1 MGCGIMILL
10 IIIILLFLLLF
21 FLPLEIKI
29 DYKRQAEDDSFKLDV
44 YPLLRLLGI
53 RIRIPL
59 IRSSLL
65 KLLTEFWVKID
76 SLIFKIWPGHQVIS
90 LEKEINWRQLK
101 LNKLKKIVGS
111 AFDFKLSD
119 LIFKTLKIKCQRMGW
134 EIEFG
139 WADPA
144 LTGISNGLIWAI
156 LGMLLRSLELKI
168 DFVEEPL
175 ISVKPNFKQEILLLR
190 FNGIFSVLIGNI
202 ILTVIRV
209 MIYKIKGGSK
219 KWANIQLKS

>member
-1 MGCGIMILL
+1 MILL

-76 SLIFKIWPGHQVIS
+76 SLIFKIWPGHRVIS
-90 LEKEINWRQLK
+90 FEKEINWRQLK
-101 LNKLKKIVGS
+101 LNKLTKIVGS

-144 LTGISNGLIWAI
+144 LTGISNGLIWAL

-168 DFVEEPL
+168 DFVEEPF

-219 KWANIQLKS
+219 QWENIQLKS

>member
-1 MGCGIMILL
+1 MILL
-10 IIIILLFLLLF
+10 ILILLFLIIF

-29 DYKRQAEDDSFKLDV
+29 DYKRHADDDSFKLDV

-53 RIRIPL
+53 RIKIPL
-59 IRSSLL
+59 IQSSLL
-65 KLLTEFWVKID
+65 KLVTKFWVKID
-76 SLIFKIWPGHQVIS
+76 SLIFKIWPGHRGIS
-90 LEKEINWRQLK
+90 LEKELNWQQLK
-101 LNKLKKIVGS
+101 LDKLKKVVGS

-119 LIFKTLKIKCQRMGW
+119 LIFKTLKIKSRRMWW

-139 WADPA
+139 WVDPA

-156 LGMLLRSLELKI
+156 LGMLLRSLELKL
-168 DFVEEPL
+168 DFVEEPV
-175 ISVKPNFKQEILLLR
+175 ISVKPNFKQKILLLQ

-209 MIYKIKGGSK
+209 MIYKLKGGSK
-219 KWANIQLKS
+219 KWANIQLKN